1 MCELHTAATITNMYE
16 DMCVL
21 ELRPTHEFFSFLLY
35 LAALTEL
42 QKEKKSIRAEP
53 RYICE

>member
-16 DMCVL
+16 DTCVF
-21 ELRPTHEFFSFLLY
+21 ELRPTHDFFSFLLY

-42 QKEKKSIRAEP
+42 QKEKSIKAEP